1 MSENQEPTT
10 DDLYNFLDAL
20 YRYDQ
25 IKVDSDYTNE
35 EVEQA
40 ILEIMQENKQKKNSD

>member
-1 MSENQEPTT
+1 MSDSIEPTAE
-10 DDLYNFLDAL
+10 DLYKFLDAL

-25 IKVDSDYTNE
+25 IKVADDYTNE

-40 ILEIMQENKQKKNSD
+40 ILEISKENKHNNSN